1 MKAGKQIKALRL
13 AAGLTQKQLAEL
25 AGLAEITIRQYEL
38 NKREPKLEQLKK
50 IASVLNVSVSELI
63 DEFIP
68 IIETFGK
75 DVKIEI
81 GNREIIKSFEKC
93 LTPDYRTGICR
104 ALSKFE
110 SSRKTRGVEAHHRA
124 DTPRR
129 IYKTRYNRSRSQIKL
144 TERIVL
150 HFLCLSQT
158 PQPGRNKGELNDGIN

>member
-75 DVKIEI
+75 DVKIET
-81 GNREIIKSFEKC
+81 GNRENIPQPLPK
-93 LTPDYRTGICR
+93 TT
-104 ALSKFE
+104 LSKVLKNVSLPITEQAFVE
-110 SSRKTRGVEAHHRA
+110 HYLSLNPHGKQEALKRIIELTRLEEYTKP
-124 DTPRR
+124 DTTDPDH
-129 IYKTRYNRSRSQIKL
+129 K
-144 TERIVL
+144 
-150 HFLCLSQT
+150 
-158 PQPGRNKGELNDGIN
+158 